1 MITETS
7 EYKGSPVFV
16 IKRDQD
22 DKFPFSFGLAK
33 ARMMVENIEKIKE
46 FIEHCE
52 TKKGK

>member
-33 ARMMVENIEKIKE
+33 ARMMVENIKEIEK
-46 FIEHCE
+46 FIEYCE
-52 TKKGK
+52 AKKGK